1 MMNMK
6 SLALV
11 TLLSSFLLTGCGI
24 LPYHNEFACKLEDGY
39 GKCISSDAAYDEAV
53 TGADYGHEITED
65 GVKNDPKGSAAKPAA
80 SLATPVK
87 PTNAAYETY
96 RDRVYKQTAKLIEEP
111 QTPVIR
117 KPTVVRT
124 LIMSYSPGL
133 DSQIAYMPRY
143 VYSMLEGPKF
153 VLSQYQLNTS
163 PQDPSFFT
171 GGLTR

>member
-1 MMNMK
+1 MMNK
-6 SLALV
+6 KLLALL
-11 TLLSSFLLTGCGI
+11 TLLSATLLTGCV

-65 GVKNDPKGSAAKPAA
+65 GVKNDPKDSAADTAA
-80 SLATPVK
+80 SKAAPLATSDK
-87 PTNAAYETY
+87 AYETY
-96 RDRVYKQTAKLIEEP
+96 RDRVYKQTAKLIEAP
-111 QTPVIR
+111 QTPVVR

-133 DSQIAYMPRY
+133 DSQIAYMPRF

-163 PQDPSFFT
+163 PQDPGFFT
-171 GGLTR
+171 GGMTR